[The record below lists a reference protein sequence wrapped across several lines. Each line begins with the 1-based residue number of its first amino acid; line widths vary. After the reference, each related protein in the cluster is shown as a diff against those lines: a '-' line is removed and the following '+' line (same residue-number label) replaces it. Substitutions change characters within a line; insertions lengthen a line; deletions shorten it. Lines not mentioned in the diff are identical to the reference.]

1 MNKYFWLVVLLA
13 GLSWSSCTKKDT
25 CNAVDAIA
33 PNDAELASLT
43 AFVNSIDT
51 AAQYDSRGFY
61 YRIVKPGSANHPG
74 ICSDIYSRFNCTDG
88 GNITYFSESTTGQLT
103 FDLSNQ
109 IYAWRYAYP
118 MIGMGGEIIIYVP
131 PSLRKGYNTTK
142 AKFQY
147 NTSIPTDGNVAYKLS
162 MIRWN

>member
-1 MNKYFWLVVLLA
+1 MNKYFGILLLIA
-13 GLSWSSCTKKDT
+13 GLSWSSCIKKDT

-43 AFVNSIDT
+43 AFVTSLDT
-51 AAQYDSRGFY
+51 AAQFDSRGFY
-61 YRIVKPGSANHPG
+61 YRIVKPGTPNHPG
-74 ICSDIYSRFNCTDG
+74 ICSDIYSRFECTDG
-88 GNITYFSESTTGQLT
+88 VNTTYFTESTANHIT

-131 PSLRKGYNTTK
+131 PSLRKGYSTTK
-142 AKFQY
+142 AIFQY
-147 NTSIPTDGNVAYKLS
+147 NPSIPSEGNVVYKLS